1 MCAHD
6 EHFFYSLKND
16 RPTTDTPIIPDG
28 IMDCS
33 SCIRPLRSITR
44 NGRALKSD
52 DLFSMAGYIG
62 ENFSEST
69 CATAQTV
76 YTTMLIAALQNAP
89 KNALLE
95 EILMRTFSQESVR
108 HLEEAWSATPY
119 VIDESGKC
127 RPVFAM
133 HSIFSKATVI
143 SEEHKKAFAARH
155 YLSVLP
161 YLVNETSDFDED
173 NTQQTNKNIRINIG
187 DFDPSELTVDPL
199 DGFDEMHDYFHDEV
213 LQRYLDGDDLEELG
227 FSDEEIDRLGRF
239 LDE

>member
-6 EHFFYSLKND
+6 EYFFYSMKND
-16 RPTTDTPIIPDG
+16 RPTADSPMIPDG

-52 DLFSMAGYIG
+52 ELFSIAGYIG
-62 ENFSEST
+62 ENFSETT
-69 CATAQTV
+69 CAIAQTV
-76 YTTMLIAALQNAP
+76 YTTMLIAAFQNAP

-108 HLEEAWSATPY
+108 HLEEVWSATPY
-119 VIDESGKC
+119 VMDETGKY
-127 RPVFAM
+127 RPIFTM
-133 HSIFSKATVI
+133 HNIFSKATVI
-143 SEEHKKAFAARH
+143 SDENKKAFTARH
-155 YLSVLP
+155 LLFTLP
-161 YLVNETSDFDED
+161 YLVRETSDFDED
-173 NTQQTNKNIRINIG
+173 NTQQTNKNIRVNIG

-199 DGFDEMHDYFHDEV
+199 DGFDEMHHYFHNEV
-213 LQRYLDGDDLEELG
+213 LQRYLDGDDLEEMG

>member
-1 MCAHD
+1 
-6 EHFFYSLKND
+6 
-16 RPTTDTPIIPDG
+16 
-28 IMDCS
+28 
-33 SCIRPLRSITR
+33 
-44 NGRALKSD
+44 
-52 DLFSMAGYIG
+52 MAGYIG
-62 ENFSEST
+62 ENFSETT
-69 CATAQTV
+69 CAIAQTV
-76 YTTMLIAALQNAP
+76 YTTMLIAAFQNAP

-119 VIDESGKC
+119 VMDESREC

-133 HSIFSKATVI
+133 HSIFSKTTLI
-143 SEEHKKAFAARH
+143 SDENKKAFTARH
-155 YLSVLP
+155 LLFTLP
-161 YLVNETSDFDED
+161 YLVKETSDFDED

>member
-6 EHFFYSLKND
+6 EHFFYSMKND
-16 RPTTDTPIIPDG
+16 RPTADSPIIPDG

-62 ENFSEST
+62 ENFSETT
-69 CATAQTV
+69 CAITQTV
-76 YTTMLIAALQNAP
+76 YTTMLIAAFQNAP

-108 HLEEAWSATPY
+108 HLEEVWSATPY
-119 VIDESGKC
+119 VMDESGKC
-127 RPVFAM
+127 RPIFAM
-133 HSIFSKATVI
+133 HSIFSTATVI
-143 SEEHKKAFAARH
+143 SDENKKAFTARH

-161 YLVNETSDFDED
+161 YLVNETSVCDED
-173 NTQQTNKNIRINIG
+173 DSQEDSKNIRVNLEE
-187 DFDPSELTVDPL
+187 FDPSELTVDLL

-213 LQRYLDGDDLEELG
+213 LQRYLNGDDLEEMG

>member
-1 MCAHD
+1 MCAQD

-16 RPTTDTPIIPDG
+16 RPTTDNPIIPDG

-33 SCIRPLRSITR
+33 SCIKPLRSITR

-52 DLFSMAGYIG
+52 EMFSIAGFIG
-62 ENFSEST
+62 VNFAEAICPISHAVFS
-69 CATAQTV
+69 
-76 YTTMLIAALQNAP
+76 TMLIAAFQNAP

-108 HLEEAWSATPY
+108 RIEEEWSATPY
-119 VIDESGKC
+119 VLEESGGR
-127 RPVFAM
+127 RPVFTM
-133 HSIFSKATVI
+133 HSIFAKVTLI
-143 SEEHKKAFAARH
+143 TDENKKGFTARH

-161 YLVNETSDFDED
+161 DLVMETSDCEED
-173 NTQQTNKNIRINIG
+173 SAQDSTTNIRINIA
-187 DFDPSELTVDPL
+187 DFDPSEMTADPL
-199 DGFDEMHDYFHDEV
+199 EGFDEMYDYFHDEV
-213 LQRYLDGDDLEELG
+213 LQRYWDGDDLEEMG